1 MPTDD
6 PAEYFDDLPVL
17 VLQTATLGMVA
28 VCSPKGDEFETVH
41 WRANSIV
48 ADACQ
53 SCHVTCSYK
62 YRSEALWE
70 AFFCDISNEK
80 SGYIKGACH
89 VKRAL
94 SKTHQRQDFS
104 AFEASSAPH
113 WLDIADSRAK
123 KRLQLTR
130 AKRVKHDC
138 WNFLYLIIIMI
149 IIYDDND
156 NHIMI

>member
-62 YRSEALWE
+62 YRSERICERRSFVTSAVRSL
-70 AFFCDISNEK
+70 DISK
-80 SGYIKGACH
+80 AH
-89 VKRAL
+89 V
-94 SKTHQRQDFS
+94 
-104 AFEASSAPH
+104 
-113 WLDIADSRAK
+113 
-123 KRLQLTR
+123 
-130 AKRVKHDC
+130 
-138 WNFLYLIIIMI
+138 M
-149 IIYDDND
+149 
-156 NHIMI
+156 